1 MQTKLDNW
9 IIANETSQN
18 ELAIVRVLE
27 SWCRKSKSTNRL
39 GQKFFFPNERRLAP
53 RSLTEITKEN
63 YDPNM
68 SEEEMD
74 ARNRRFNRNQNRQA
88 QNPGQQQQQQQNVA
102 GASTQANQQYYSG
115 GQQGIVFGSNHET

>member
-1 MQTKLDNW
+1 ME
-9 IIANETSQN
+9 NETNQN
-18 ELAIVRVLE
+18 KLAVIRVLE
-27 SWCRKSKSTNRL
+27 SWCPKSKSTNRL

-68 SEEEMD
+68 SEDEID

-88 QNPGQQQQQQQNVA
+88 QNPGQQQQQQNVA

-115 GQQGIVFGSNHET
+115 GQQGIVFCH